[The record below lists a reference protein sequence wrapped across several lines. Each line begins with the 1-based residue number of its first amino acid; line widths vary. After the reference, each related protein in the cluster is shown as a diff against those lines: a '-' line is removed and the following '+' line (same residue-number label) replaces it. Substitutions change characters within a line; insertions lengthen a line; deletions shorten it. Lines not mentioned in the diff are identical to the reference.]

1 MTKQAQKYIKESI
14 PYFGKIDRKYR
25 YKGPDNA
32 IKDKAWSMLSD
43 YCRQRDWIIY
53 GTCISSGTK
62 IEDWKYA
69 DPGHFHNMGAHG
81 AELGFHHLNIH
92 LQSKYDNM
100 LSEFASGKKYQ
111 DELVRRYGESILG
124 ELEAMKHVSVKA
136 DDFYFIKK
144 LEETYSRYQELKEKY
159 PDFEYPAYL

>member
-1 MTKQAQKYIKESI
+1 MTKQAQKFIKENL
-14 PYFGKIDRKYR
+14 PYFTKIERKKR
-25 YKGPDNA
+25 YKDV
-32 IKDKAWSMLSD
+32 IKDRAWSILSD

-62 IEDWKYA
+62 IEDWRYA

-81 AELGFHHLNIH
+81 AELGFHHLNVH

-111 DELVRRYGESILG
+111 DELVRRYGEAILG
-124 ELEAMKHVSVKA
+124 ELEALKNVSVKA
-136 DDFYFIKK
+136 DDWYFIRK
-144 LEETYSRYQELKEKY
+144 LQETYTRYQELKEKY
-159 PDFEYPAYL
+159 PDYEYPKYL